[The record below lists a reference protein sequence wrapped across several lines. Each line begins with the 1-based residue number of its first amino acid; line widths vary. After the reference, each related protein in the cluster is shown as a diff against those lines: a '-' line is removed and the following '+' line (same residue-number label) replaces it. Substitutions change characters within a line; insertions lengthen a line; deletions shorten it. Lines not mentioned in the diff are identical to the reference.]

1 MLTKEIIEKNVE
13 GLGVAQI
20 DALVKLSENDEN
32 AVIGARFG
40 EVYRNL
46 DAIIEK
52 STGVKRDGD
61 EKTYNYMER
70 AGLAL
75 KTKLKDAQTEIQRLT
90 DENAKLTSNGDEGLK
105 AKLEQSAKDLA
116 AMQKQF
122 AALQKSNED
131 MAKKHAAELFG
142 IKVDAEVNTAFNGVK
157 FRSDL
162 PSNIV
167 DMVKAQ
173 VSQQIKGMNPEF
185 VDDGKGGKVIVY
197 KDADGAIMRNPDKQL
212 NPYTTSDFVE
222 KGLKQMGV
230 LAAKE
235 QSGGGTQPPT
245 NSKSSVIVDINGAR
259 TQTEAYDAIAQS
271 LMAKG
276 IVNGSKEFDEQ
287 LQAIWKDN
295 NFQNLP
301 IR

>member
-20 DALVKLSENDEN
+20 DALVNLSENDEN

-75 KTKLKDAQTEIQRLT
+75 KAKLKDAQTEIQRLT

-122 AALQKSNED
+122 TALQKQSED

-142 IKVDAEVNTAFNGVK
+142 IKVDAEVNTAFGGVK

-167 DMVKAQ
+167 DMVKMQ

-230 LAAKE
+230 LAVKE

-245 NSKSSVIVDINGAR
+245 NSKSSVVVDINGAR

-276 IVNGSKEFDEQ
+276 MVNGSKEFDEQ